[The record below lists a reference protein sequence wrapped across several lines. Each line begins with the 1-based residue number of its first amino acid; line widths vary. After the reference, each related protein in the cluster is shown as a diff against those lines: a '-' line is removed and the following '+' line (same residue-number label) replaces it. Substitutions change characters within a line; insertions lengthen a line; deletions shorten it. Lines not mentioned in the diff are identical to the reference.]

1 MSILTYNEYLI
12 EQRDIDGYVNL
23 TQMAKANQIELDE
36 LERFIKSKY
45 AKKCLRDIRRTSK
58 SKELVVVE
66 TMPVTFETGVFPVTI
81 PFKTTWS
88 HPLVAIEFSEWI
100 SPEFYTWSRT
110 NIQTLSPRAK
120 KEKEDNLA
128 ELAEQEELYAKWI
141 SGQEVDMDHP
151 FIELLIGSSV
161 W

>member
-23 TQMAKANQIELDE
+23 TQMAKANQIELEE
-36 LERFIKSKY
+36 LERFKKSKY
-45 AKKCLRDIRRTSK
+45 AKKCLRAIRRTASK
-58 SKELVVVE
+58 PKELVVVE
-66 TMPVTFETGVFPVTI
+66 TISATFETGVFPVTI

-100 SPEFYTWSRT
+100 SPEFYAWCRT

-120 KEKEDNLA
+120 EEDK
-128 ELAEQEELYAKWI
+128 LAEQKELYAKWI
-141 SGQEVDMDHP
+141 SVQEVDMDHP
-151 FIELLIGSSV
+151 FIKLLIENSV

>member
-23 TQMAKANQIELDE
+23 TQMAKANRIELEE
-36 LERFIKSKY
+36 LERFMKSKY
-45 AKKCLRDIRRTSK
+45 AKKCLKATI
-58 SKELVVVE
+58 
-66 TMPVTFETGVFPVTI
+66 PVTI
-81 PFKTTWS
+81 PFKNTWS

-100 SPEFYTWSRT
+100 SPEFHAWCRT
-110 NIQTLSPRAK
+110 NIQNLSPKAK
-120 KEKEDNLA
+120 KQKEDNLA
-128 ELAEQEELYAKWI
+128 KLAEQEELYAKWR

-151 FIELLIGSSV
+151 FIELLIENSV

>member
-23 TQMAKANQIELDE
+23 TQMAKANWID
-36 LERFIKSKY
+36 LERFTKSKY
-45 AKKCLRDIRRTSK
+45 AKKCLRAIRRTASK
-58 SKELVVVE
+58 SKELVIVE
-66 TMPVTFETGVFPVTI
+66 TMSVTFETGVFPVTI

-100 SPEFYTWSRT
+100 SPEFYAWCRT
-110 NIQTLSPRAK
+110 NIQTLSPRT
-120 KEKEDNLA
+120 KEEDN
-128 ELAEQEELYAKWI
+128 LAEQEELYAKFT
-141 SGQEVDMDHP
+141 SGQEVEDHP
-151 FIELLIGSSV
+151 YIKLLIENSV